1 MKKTERWQLEKVKQH
16 STNVYEAVLV
26 AAKRARQLNE
36 ERLAKLELMPE
47 DDSIDIDTRKVT
59 EIALK
64 ELSDGK
70 IKVERS

>member
-1 MKKTERWQLEKVKQH
+1 MKRTERWQLENVKKH
-16 STNVYEAVLV
+16 ASNVYEAVLV
-26 AAKRARQLNE
+26 ASKRARQLNE

-70 IKVERS
+70 IKTQ

>member
-1 MKKTERWQLEKVKQH
+1 MKRTERWQLENVKKH
-16 STNVYEAVLV
+16 ASNVYEAVLV
-26 AAKRARQLNE
+26 ASKRARQLNE

-70 IKVERS
+70 IKTE